1 MSFDFL
7 KNYTSIMYLDNEVE
21 KFTKFWQDK
30 FDLETLVL

>member
-1 MSFDFL
+1 MSSDFL

-30 FDLETLVL
+30 FNLQTLVL

>member
-30 FDLETLVL
+30 FNLQTLVL

>member
-30 FDLETLVL
+30 FDLETLEL

>member
-30 FDLETLVL
+30 FDLETLAL